1 MTHRMIGPIGP
12 INPWHYNTIVMTC
25 SRVAGSTTIGTGRG
39 EMNAQGEESLETE
52 VQGAVQFLTE
62 LQRLKALP
70 RTGWLLRGIRDV
82 ESVASHTCG
91 VAVTAM
97 VLADLL
103 RSRGQVIDGEAV
115 LRMALLHD
123 LTEARMGDLP
133 STIKP
138 LFDPG
143 VLRLAEERAAA
154 DLLAPLGQLA
164 AGYQEQWLAYEQR
177 QSLEARIVKAADKLD
192 LLLQAV
198 EYELGGACQ
207 LGEFWERADQEL
219 ADLAQGVPLLRE
231 ILTDWLAILQ
241 HLRPGS

>member
-1 MTHRMIGPIGP
+1 
-12 INPWHYNTIVMTC
+12 
-25 SRVAGSTTIGTGRG
+25 
-39 EMNAQGEESLETE
+39 MNDHGEESLEPG
-52 VQGAVQFLTE
+52 VRGAVQFLTE

-70 RTGWLLRGIRDV
+70 RTGWLLRGIREV
-82 ESVASHTCG
+82 ESVASHTYG

-103 RSRGQVIDGEAV
+103 GSRGQVVDGEAV

-143 VLRLAEERAAA
+143 VLRLTEERAAG

-164 AGYQEQWLAYEQR
+164 ADYQAQWLAYEQR
-177 QSLEARIVKAADKLD
+177 QSLESRIVKAADKLD

-198 EYELGGACQ
+198 EYELGGARQ

-219 ADLAQGVPLLRE
+219 ADLARGAPLLYE
-231 ILTDWLAILQ
+231 ILTDWLAVLQ
-241 HLRPGS
+241 RLRPDSSSTAP